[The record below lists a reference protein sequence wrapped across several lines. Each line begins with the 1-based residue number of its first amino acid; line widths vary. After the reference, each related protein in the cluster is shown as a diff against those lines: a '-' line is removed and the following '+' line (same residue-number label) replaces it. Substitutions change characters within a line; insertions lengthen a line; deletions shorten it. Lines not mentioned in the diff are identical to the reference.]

1 MQYSRLIRLTSRR
14 LLPLAVFIENDPT
27 LKALATDCGQEPVDF
42 VASEFVAE
50 IEKGEQYP
58 DWVLRQVKAVMETRL
73 MADDVK
79 DLPDG
84 QLHVASRVMQA
95 EFDEVDRQWIL
106 DTFAERADVKDVW
119 GEAHTRAWVK
129 AA

>member
-14 LLPLAVFIENDPT
+14 LLPLAAFIENDPT

-58 DWVLRQVKAVMETRL
+58 DWVLRQVKAVLETRL

-106 DTFAERADVKDVW
+106 DTFAERADVKEAW
-119 GEAHTRAWVK
+119 TEAHTKAWAS